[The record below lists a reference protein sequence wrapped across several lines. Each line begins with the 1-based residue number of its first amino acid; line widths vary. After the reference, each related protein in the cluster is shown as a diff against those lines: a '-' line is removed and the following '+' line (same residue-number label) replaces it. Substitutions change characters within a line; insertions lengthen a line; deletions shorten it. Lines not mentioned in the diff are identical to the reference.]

1 MARKMI
7 HEYISEISGLI
18 SNQELSQALKESLV
32 SGQGSIDKVEKC
44 FSLLP
49 ERRWSKEK
57 LAQFLNSWKATHL
70 KMLAIYG
77 LSCRLQRLA
86 MNVSPD
92 SASHRQL
99 MLASAHNAETSYED
113 LGLDYGGET
122 HGQLFND
129 LAGAL
134 VADYPWSLE
143 KYCIP
148 EAREFRGWIYQN
160 MVVSDIKTGL
170 LTNMFSEIYN
180 HAEYSIALTAFS
192 EYIDNYHGLTGSERE
207 KALQYPYVHVADET
221 EVDHF
226 LVVVKALDAYCTA
239 TESSIN
245 YIEARQLFEEY
256 LSRVGKVMESLTAS
270 MEQEKNATPANREY
284 TGVC

>member
-1 MARKMI
+1 MQRKTI
-7 HEYISEISGLI
+7 NEYVSTLADLVSDR
-18 SNQELSQALKESLV
+18 ELSQALKDSLV
-32 SGQGSIDKVEKC
+32 SGRDSIDKVEKC

-49 ERRWSKEK
+49 ECRWSTEQ

-86 MNVSPD
+86 MNAGPE
-92 SASHRQL
+92 SAIHGQL

-113 LGLDYGGET
+113 LGLDYDGET
-122 HGQLFND
+122 HAQLFND

-134 VADYPWSLE
+134 LGDYPWSLE

-180 HAEYSIALTAFS
+180 HAEYSVALGAFS
-192 EYIDNYHGLTGSERE
+192 EQIDRHYGLTGSDRE
-207 KALQYPYVHVADET
+207 KALQYVYVHVEEET

-226 LVVVKALDAYCTA
+226 LVVVKALNAYCAA
-239 TESSIN
+239 TESQID
-245 YIEARQLFEEY
+245 YQQARQIFGEY
-256 LSRVGKVMESLTAS
+256 LSRVGKVMESLTAA
-270 MEQEKNATPANREY
+270 MEREKDAAATSSLFAAV
-284 TGVC
+284 G

>member
-1 MARKMI
+1 MGRKTI
-7 HEYISEISGLI
+7 NEYISELADLVW
-18 SNQELSQALKESLV
+18 NRKLSQALKESIV
-32 SGQGSIDKVEKC
+32 SGQSSIDKIERC

-49 ERRWSKEK
+49 ECSWSSEQ

-86 MNVSPD
+86 MNVSPE
-92 SASHRQL
+92 SVSHGQL

-122 HGQLFND
+122 HAQLFND
-129 LAGAL
+129 LARAL
-134 VADYPWSLE
+134 LGDYPWSLE

-148 EAREFRGWIYQN
+148 EAREFGGWIYQK

-180 HAEYSIALTAFS
+180 HAEYSIALSAFS
-192 EYIDNYHGLTGSERE
+192 EYVDRHYNLTGSDRE
-207 KALQYPYVHVADET
+207 KALQYIYVHVAEET

-226 LVVVKALDAYCTA
+226 LVVAKALNAYCAA
-239 TESSIN
+239 TESQID
-245 YIEARQLFEEY
+245 YQQVRQIFEEY
-256 LSRVGKVMESLTAS
+256 LNRVGKVMESLTAA
-270 MEQEKNATPANREY
+270 MEQEKNAAATNSLFTAVR
-284 TGVC
+284 

>member
-1 MARKMI
+1 MPRKTI
-7 HEYISEISGLI
+7 DQYISEVSDLI

-32 SGQGSIDKVEKC
+32 SSQGSIDKIEKC

-49 ERRWSKEK
+49 KQRWSTEK

-86 MNVSPD
+86 MNASPE
-92 SASHRQL
+92 SASHGQF

-122 HGQLFND
+122 HAQLFNN

-134 VADYPWSLE
+134 VGDYPWSLE
-143 KYCIP
+143 KHCIP

-160 MVVSDIKTGL
+160 MVVSDIQTGL

-180 HAEYSIALTAFS
+180 HAEYSVALTAFS
-192 EYIDNYHGLTGSERE
+192 EYIDNYVGLTGSERE
-207 KALQYPYVHVADET
+207 KALQYPFVHVADET

-226 LVVVKALDAYCTA
+226 LVVVKALDAYCAA

-256 LSRVGKVMESLTAS
+256 LSRVGKVMESLIAA
-270 MEQEKNATPANREY
+270 MEQDKDAAETNREY
-284 TGVC
+284 AGVS

>member
-1 MARKMI
+1 MARKTI
-7 HEYISEISGLI
+7 NEYMSQLADLVSD
-18 SNQELSQALKESLV
+18 QELSQALKQSLV
-32 SGQGSIDKVEKC
+32 SSQSSIDKVEKC
-44 FSLLP
+44 FSILP
-49 ERRWSKEK
+49 EQRWSKEK

-86 MNVSPD
+86 MNASPE
-92 SASHRQL
+92 SASYGQF

-113 LGLDYGGET
+113 LGLDYDGET
-122 HGQLFND
+122 HAQLFND
-129 LAGAL
+129 LAEAL
-134 VADYPWSLE
+134 VEDYPWSLE
-143 KYCIP
+143 KYCIS

-180 HAEYSIALTAFS
+180 HAEYSVALTAFS
-192 EYIDNYHGLTGSERE
+192 EYIDNYHGLTGSARE

-226 LVVVKALDAYCTA
+226 LVVVKALNAYCAA

-256 LSRVGKVMESLTAS
+256 LSRVGKVMESLTAA
-270 MEQEKNATPANREY
+270 MEQDKDAAATNREY

>member
-1 MARKMI
+1 MEIKTI
-7 HEYISEISGLI
+7 NEYISELADKVWDR
-18 SNQELSQALKESLV
+18 ELSQVLKESLV
-32 SGQGSIDKVEKC
+32 SGQSSIEKITRC

-49 ERRWSKEK
+49 ECSWSSEQ

-86 MNVSPD
+86 MNAGPE
-92 SASHRQL
+92 SASHGQL
-99 MLASAHNAETSYED
+99 MLASTHNAETSYED

-122 HGQLFND
+122 HAQLFND

-134 VADYPWSLE
+134 VGDYPWSLE

-192 EYIDNYHGLTGSERE
+192 EYVDRYYGLSGAERE
-207 KALQYPYVHVADET
+207 KALQYVYVHVAEET
-221 EVDHF
+221 EVAHF
-226 LVVVKALDAYCTA
+226 LVVVKALNAYCEA

-245 YIEARQLFEEY
+245 YLEARQLFSEY
-256 LSRVGKVMESLTAS
+256 LSRVGKVMESLTAA
-270 MEQEKNATPANREY
+270 MEQEKNAAATTREY
-284 TGVC
+284 TGVR